1 MSNNINASNYY
12 DMNSLQEFKNQVGA
26 GKGNKKEQLEV
37 VASQLE
43 SVFLKMMLKSMRD
56 AQKSFESDLFSSNSG
71 DAYQDMYDNQLS
83 LSLSNMKTI
92 GLKEVILSQME
103 GSQK

>member
-1 MSNNINASNYY
+1 MTNNIDAFNYY
-12 DMNSLQEFKNQVGA
+12 DMHSLQEFKGEVGS
-26 GKGNKKEQLEV
+26 GQGDGQKQLEV

-56 AQKSFESDLFSSNSG
+56 AQQSFESDMFSSNGG

-92 GLKEVILSQME
+92 GLKEVIMSQLE
-103 GSQK
+103 GSHK

>member
-1 MSNNINASNYY
+1 MH
-12 DMNSLQEFKNQVGA
+12 SLQEFKGA
-26 GKGNKKEQLEV
+26 VSSGKGDSQQQLEV

-43 SVFLKMMLKSMRD
+43 SVFLKMMLKSMRE
-56 AQKSFESDLFSSNSG
+56 AQQSFKSDLFSSNG
-71 DAYQDMYDNQLS
+71 DDMYQDMYDNQLS

-92 GLKEVILSQME
+92 GLKEVIMSQMK

>member
-1 MSNNINASNYY
+1 MTNNINAYNYY
-12 DMNSLQEFKNQVGA
+12 DMHSLQKFKGEVGSE
-26 GKGNKKEQLEV
+26 KGNSKDQLEV

-56 AQKSFESDLFSSNSG
+56 AQQSFKSDLFSSNSN
-71 DAYQDMYDNQLS
+71 DSYQDMYDNQLS

-92 GLKEVILSQME
+92 GLKDVIMRQLD
-103 GSQK
+103 GSRE